1 MKRIEDRDGNKYR
14 LEDNRLFQPQPKEDL
29 YGNAREVKRSE
40 LRKALKT
47 LNSSGMDG
55 GINYYFSARLTPTGK
70 LSKPDSSNVR
80 LYVDGDRIGIGCCTF
95 EDANGRA
102 LQHWAR
108 A

>member
-1 MKRIEDRDGNKYR
+1 MKRIEDRNGSKYR
-14 LEDNRLFQPQPKEDL
+14 LEDTRLFEPR
-29 YGNAREVKRSE
+29 AHFTTREVKRSE

-47 LNSSGMDG
+47 LNSSGMS

-80 LYVDGDRIGIGCCTF
+80 LYVNGDRISIGCCTF